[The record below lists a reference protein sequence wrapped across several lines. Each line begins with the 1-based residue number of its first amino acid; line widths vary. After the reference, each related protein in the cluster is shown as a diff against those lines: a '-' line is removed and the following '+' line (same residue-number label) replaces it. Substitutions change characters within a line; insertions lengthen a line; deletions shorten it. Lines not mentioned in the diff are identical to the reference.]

1 MTVAQPVESIQPR
14 SAATIRSMAFLTL
27 IFVWLLPISGVFL
40 AAITLVMGQ
49 VSLFHVAMF
58 FVGWLLTGTGI
69 TVGYHRLATHRSF
82 ETHPFIKG
90 LLLILG
96 SMAAEGP
103 VLDWVAN
110 HVKHHANS
118 DRQDDPHTPTDGF
131 MHAHWWWLVR
141 FGEIDSDTYAPFIRR
156 DPVAMFVSRT
166 FIIWVTLGYV
176 VPFLIGGWTGLI
188 WGGFLRAFWV
198 YNVTFAVNS
207 VCHKFGSRPYPTGD
221 LSTNNWIVGV
231 LGLGEGWHNNHH
243 AFPFSA
249 AHGLRWWQIDVSAWV
264 IRLMRFAG
272 LAWNVRHPTE
282 EQMRSRLNAAGIN
295 S

>member
-1 MTVAQPVESIQPR
+1 
-14 SAATIRSMAFLTL
+14 MAFLTL

-58 FVGWLLTGTGI
+58 VVGWLLTGTGI

-90 LLLILG
+90 LLLIFG

-110 HVKHHANS
+110 HVKHHGNS
-118 DRQDDPHTPTDGF
+118 DRPNDPHTPNAGF
-131 MHAHWWWLVR
+131 MHAHWGWLLR
-141 FGEIDSDTYAPFIRR
+141 FGEIESATYAPFILR
-156 DPVAMFVSRT
+156 DRVAMFVSRT

-282 EQMRSRLNAAGIN
+282 EQMRSRLNPASI
-295 S
+295 SS